1 MAITVLIVDDSLFFQ
16 KRLIDIIEEH
26 PQLKVVGAASNGKQ
40 ALAMT
45 LEKKPDVI
53 TMDYEMP
60 LMDGI
65 HAVRKIMS
73 QRPTPILMFS
83 SLTYDG
89 AKTTLSALEA
99 GAMDFMPKSFKEIAK
114 NPDQLKDKLHQR
126 ILLISRRRNLAL
138 NNKLIDHGPQSTAHK
153 FDINKPQ
160 DKRLISPHLEGEKSN
175 RERTDLNSGS
185 DTQAGIHSPP
195 SINSNKKLN
204 EKIKLIA
211 IGASTGGPI
220 ALSEILKHLP
230 KDFSLPILVV
240 QHMPE
245 NFTKAFAER
254 LNNQCNIRVMHA
266 EDGMEITPGCAY
278 LAPGGRQMVISQKDS
293 SKIKVLNGDD
303 RLLYKPS
310 VDITIASAANAWGT
324 GLLTLIL
331 TGMGTDG
338 CEGSRIV
345 KQKGG
350 VVWSQDEA
358 SSIIYG
364 MPMAVAKEKLTD
376 RVIAL
381 NEISGQLKKVT
392 GY

>member
-16 KRLIDIIEEH
+16 KRLTDIIEEH
-26 PQLKVVGAASNGKQ
+26 PQLRVVGVASNGKQ
-40 ALAMT
+40 ALSMT

-65 HAVRKIMS
+65 HAVRQIMS

-99 GAMDFMPKSFKEIAK
+99 GAVDFMPKSFKEIAK
-114 NPDQLKDKLHQR
+114 NPEQLKDKLHQR

-138 NNKLIDHGPQSTAHK
+138 NNKLIEHDTKSKSSASQSSTPRVAEA
-153 FDINKPQ
+153 P
-160 DKRLISPHLEGEKSN
+160 
-175 RERTDLNSGS
+175 LNNVQVSR
-185 DTQAGIHSPP
+185 
-195 SINSNKKLN
+195 KLN
-204 EKIKLIA
+204 EKVKIIA

-230 KDFSLPILVV
+230 QNFSLPILVI

-254 LNNQCNIRVMHA
+254 LNSQCQVRVVHA
-266 EDGMEITPGCAY
+266 DDGMTIENGVVY
-278 LAPGGRQMVISQKDS
+278 LAPGGHQMMISQKDGRR
-293 SKIKVLNGDD
+293 IKVLKGDD

-310 VDITIASAANAWGT
+310 VDVTLTSAANVWGE

-331 TGMGTDG
+331 TGMGNDG

-376 RVIAL
+376 RVISL
-381 NEISGQLKKVT
+381 TEIPGQLKKT
-392 GY
+392 FGC